1 MVTISMMSSYVY
13 RETNVVIPLYS
24 PKISFCYNGQMANQP
39 QWKVIDRNRLTYFLS
54 DLKKTDYKGIIIRQI

>member
-39 QWKVIDRNRLTYFLS
+39 QWKVIDRNRLTYFLR
-54 DLKKTDYKGIIIRQI
+54 DYNKTDLEALKEQV